1 MFFSVTSAHR
11 MTSQPGTQA
20 RAKNPTRDIHQTN
33 VARDIGQDA
42 GCDSLHFQQ
51 YDESL
56 SKDYRNYTIQASP
69 PAGFAEFDQRFDSII
84 IEDGCSPAF
93 DHGNT
98 PSDGNATVY
107 SQSLDAT
114 LPFNFRG
121 SGFDWL
127 DFDISNIHLPIDSQ
141 PSIEENVPPPA
152 SVYGVVPST
161 NPMPSLPALPKRQN
175 VLPWPFEQGKESQP
189 PRFPLPR
196 LHDVLRESTQLSP
209 GDQQTPVDCLVQLFS
224 QQQLPSQ
231 KQVASRNL
239 NSGVDLMNQLI
250 DSYFSGFQIIQPIV
264 HAPTWT
270 IHECPTVLLAAMVCV
285 GSALSTDP
293 GSSEVS
299 DAVGEFCASMITWL
313 GVSDSANY
321 SNISYLAALCLHQIY
336 SLGSGNRHLYQNAD
350 RTRGVLIGSLR
361 GLGLLNARLNIQD
374 ESADSNR
381 AVVDQSNPYAEWKS
395 WITRERDNRIAWA
408 SFEYDCSLCTLTN
421 RRGAV
426 DLSELPARLPCSE
439 SLWEAP
445 SAHAWVAL
453 KFRCPPKAQGAK
465 LSSVLKAAM
474 AGKPVDEHVSMWGRR
489 LCGQVIGRLLWDLK
503 QLEALSTTDY
513 FDLPSLFKAHQHS
526 KTSLLRGL
534 DSLLE
539 SMEQPC
545 STSDLVSYKYDSSSF
560 PCHDNNYNTKV
571 TVTNQKSSISSL
583 LCHYS
588 HMYAAD
594 DIMDIVLYM
603 VRKIVSHGPE
613 KDKSVAVAKRRLSA
627 AMKAD
632 KKRTRRLLWHSGQI
646 IAVANEFLVSA
657 PCEIMRLFMAYIF
670 VVAYVK
676 YSPSSLKSRDG
687 VYLRLDIH
695 SRDMEQKKAVMQW
708 IQTGGPVQI
717 GSADDIFTEGSA
729 ALITRDAQS
738 IFQRLGS
745 WGLADKFAKILQS
758 FENHN
763 G

>member
-1 MFFSVTSAHR
+1 M
-11 MTSQPGTQA
+11 P
-20 RAKNPTRDIHQTN
+20 N
-33 VARDIGQDA
+33 DA
-42 GCDSLHFQQ
+42 
-51 YDESL
+51 
-56 SKDYRNYTIQASP
+56 
-69 PAGFAEFDQRFDSII
+69 AG
-84 IEDGCSPAF
+84 
-93 DHGNT
+93 GN
-98 PSDGNATVY
+98 
-107 SQSLDAT
+107 
-114 LPFNFRG
+114 
-121 SGFDWL
+121 
-127 DFDISNIHLPIDSQ
+127 
-141 PSIEENVPPPA
+141 
-152 SVYGVVPST
+152 
-161 NPMPSLPALPKRQN
+161 
-175 VLPWPFEQGKESQP
+175 
-189 PRFPLPR
+189 
-196 LHDVLRESTQLSP
+196 
-209 GDQQTPVDCLVQLFS
+209 
-224 QQQLPSQ
+224 
-231 KQVASRNL
+231 
-239 NSGVDLMNQLI
+239 
-250 DSYFSGFQIIQPIV
+250 
-264 HAPTWT
+264 
-270 IHECPTVLLAAMVCV
+270 
-285 GSALSTDP
+285 
-293 GSSEVS
+293 
-299 DAVGEFCASMITWL
+299 
-313 GVSDSANY
+313 
-321 SNISYLAALCLHQIY
+321 
-336 SLGSGNRHLYQNAD
+336 D

-361 GLGLLNARLNIQD
+361 GLGLLNARLSIQD
-374 ESADSNR
+374 ESADSNG
-381 AVVDQSNPYAEWKS
+381 AVVDQTNPYAEWKS
-395 WITRERDNRIAWA
+395 WVTRERDNRIAWA

-445 SAHAWVAL
+445 SAHAWAAL

-526 KTSLLRGL
+526 KTALLRGL

-560 PCHDNNYNTKV
+560 PRHDKNYNTKV
-571 TVTNQKSSISSL
+571 AVTNRKPSISSL

-594 DIMDIVLYM
+594 DIMDIILYM

-613 KDKSVAVAKRRLSA
+613 KDKSVAVARRRLSA

-670 VVAYVK
+670 AVAYVK
-676 YSPSSLKSRDG
+676 YSPSSLRSRDG
-687 VYLRLDIH
+687 VHLRLDIH
-695 SRDMEQKKAVMQW
+695 SRDMEHKKAATQW

-717 GSADDIFTEGSA
+717 GSADDIFTEGST

-763 G
+763 A